1 MNLLLL
7 TLACSL
13 GIYILFVLFFIT
25 GLKRIPSTNTDQHEI
40 SWPSVSIVIA
50 ARNEEENL
58 PFLIQ
63 DLNQLEYPT
72 DKLEI
77 IIVNDRSADNTW
89 SLIQRAESQNE
100 CITGISVDRLEN
112 MTPKKHALSKGI
124 ESSSGDIILS
134 TDADCRLPTRWIKSM
149 VSLINED
156 NGVIIGASSIQADSS
171 FAHYQLV
178 DFLALVSANAGASG
192 WGFSWSGT
200 GQNIAYKRSCF
211 NDINGFEPVKD
222 RISGDDVYLV
232 QSIGKKYGCQF
243 NADPQS
249 FVLTRPTG
257 SIFQFVNQRIRWSSN
272 SRFAAQVDL
281 FFLFFLLNA
290 FALNTSLLF
299 SLFFPLFY
307 TILPIIFAIK
317 FFGDALVIY
326 SGASILRVSFPSI
339 MLILW
344 SLIQPI
350 YIPIVGLGGLIGKFS
365 WKP

>member
-149 VSLINED
+149 VLLINED

-211 NDINGFEPVKD
+211 NDIKGFEPV
-222 RISGDDVYLV
+222 
-232 QSIGKKYGCQF
+232 
-243 NADPQS
+243 
-249 FVLTRPTG
+249 
-257 SIFQFVNQRIRWSSN
+257 
-272 SRFAAQVDL
+272 
-281 FFLFFLLNA
+281 
-290 FALNTSLLF
+290 
-299 SLFFPLFY
+299 
-307 TILPIIFAIK
+307 
-317 FFGDALVIY
+317 
-326 SGASILRVSFPSI
+326 
-339 MLILW
+339 
-344 SLIQPI
+344 
-350 YIPIVGLGGLIGKFS
+350 
-365 WKP
+365 